1 MFEDNR
7 WRRMLK
13 PGITAIVGAG
23 GKTTV
28 LERLG
33 TYGHGGHLPIM
44 VSSIV
49 PMDSTRVDNVEPF
62 DVICT
67 EDMEKGE
74 SFCAER
80 IAAGHVPAWFAGLDD
95 QDRYIGL
102 QPKVIDDIKM
112 RHPAWYILI
121 EGDAAGNKWL
131 KAPLADDVPLPAS
144 CDTVIGVLNLQMLG
158 NVISDAKKSKASKRQ
173 RLSWA
178 VPAGLSLHRLCWP
191 SSSSIPAACSAA
203 CAARGSFSARAI
215 MPFSTA

>member
-67 EDMEKGE
+67 EDMEKANHSALNALLPVTSRPG
-74 SFCAER
+74 SPGSTTRTAISGSSPRSSMTSRCA
-80 IAAGHVPAWFAGLDD
+80 ILPGISLSKAMQPAISGLK
-95 QDRYIGL
+95 R
-102 QPKVIDDIKM
+102 PWPTTCPC
-112 RHPAWYILI
+112 R
-121 EGDAAGNKWL
+121 
-131 KAPLADDVPLPAS
+131 LPA
-144 CDTVIGVLNLQMLG
+144 I
-158 NVISDAKKSKASKRQ
+158 
-173 RLSWA
+173 LSS
-178 VPAGLSLHRLCWP
+178 V
-191 SSSSIPAACSAA
+191 
-203 CAARGSFSARAI
+203 F
-215 MPFSTA
+215 

>member
-74 SFCAER
+74 AFCAER
-80 IAAGHVPAWFAGLDD
+80 IAAGVVSLVGLPHIFRHA
-95 QDRYIGL
+95 DRARSRY
-102 QPKVIDDIKM
+102 
-112 RHPAWYILI
+112 
-121 EGDAAGNKWL
+121 
-131 KAPLADDVPLPAS
+131 LPRE
-144 CDTVIGVLNLQMLG
+144 MLG
-158 NVISDAKKSKASKRQ
+158 KCC
-173 RLSWA
+173 A
-178 VPAGLSLHRLCWP
+178 VRRHYRCLRRALRAGDGPWR
-191 SSSSIPAACSAA
+191 
-203 CAARGSFSARAI
+203 
-215 MPFSTA
+215 

>member
-1 MFEDNR
+1 
-7 WRRMLK
+7 MLK

-74 SFCAER
+74 AFCAER

-102 QPKVIDDIKM
+102 DPKVIDDIKM

-158 NVISDAKKSKASKRQ
+158 NVINAEKSKASKRQ
-173 RLSWA
+173 RPSWA
-178 VPAGLSLHRLCWP
+178 VLAALSSRRPCWP
-191 SSSSIPAACSAA
+191 SSSSIRGDCSAA
-203 CAARGSFSARAI
+203 CAARGSSSARAI
-215 MPFSTA
+215 MPSSTA

>member
-158 NVISDAKKSKASKRQ
+158 NVISD
-173 RLSWA
+173 
-178 VPAGLSLHRLCWP
+178 
-191 SSSSIPAACSAA
+191 
-203 CAARGSFSARAI
+203 
-215 MPFSTA
+215 

>member
-1 MFEDNR
+1 
-7 WRRMLK
+7 MLK

-74 SFCAER
+74 AFCAER

-102 QPKVIDDIKM
+102 DPKVIDDIKD
-112 RHPAWYILI
+112 R
-121 EGDAAGNKWL
+121 
-131 KAPLADDVPLPAS
+131 
-144 CDTVIGVLNLQMLG
+144 
-158 NVISDAKKSKASKRQ
+158 KS
-173 RLSWA
+173 
-178 VPAGLSLHRLCWP
+178 VV
-191 SSSSIPAACSAA
+191 
-203 CAARGSFSARAI
+203 
-215 MPFSTA
+215 

>member
-1 MFEDNR
+1 
-7 WRRMLK
+7 
-13 PGITAIVGAG
+13 
-23 GKTTV
+23 
-28 LERLG
+28 
-33 TYGHGGHLPIM
+33 M

-74 SFCAER
+74 AFCAER

-102 QPKVIDDIKM
+102 DPKVIDDIKM

-131 KAPLADDVPLPAS
+131 RAPLADDVPLPAS

-158 NVISDAKKSKASKRQ
+158 NVISAEKIEGVETAAPSYVLA
-173 RLSWA
+173 A
-178 VPAGLSLHRLCWP
+178 LSLRWPCWP
-191 SSSSIPAACSAA
+191 SSSSIRGDCSAA
-203 CAARGSFSARAI
+203 CAARGSSSARAI
-215 MPFSTA
+215 MPSSTA

>member
-74 SFCAER
+74 AFCAER

-102 QPKVIDDIKM
+102 DPKVIDDIKM

-131 KAPLADDVPLPAS
+131 KAPLADDVPCRLPA
-144 CDTVIGVLNLQMLG
+144 I
-158 NVISDAKKSKASKRQ
+158 
-173 RLSWA
+173 
-178 VPAGLSLHRLCWP
+178 P
-191 SSSSIPAACSAA
+191 SSVSSIYRCWQRHQRRKNRRRRNGSGHHGPSLWRCHYAGHAGQAHQASAGTVPRRALPADPLLH
-203 CAARGSFSARAI
+203 GL
-215 MPFSTA
+215 

>member
-74 SFCAER
+74 AFCAER

-102 QPKVIDDIKM
+102 DPKVIDDIKM

-144 CDTVIGVLNLQMLG
+144 CASSVSSIYRCWAT
-158 NVISDAKKSKASKRQ
+158 SSAPKKSKASKRQ
-173 RLSWA
+173 RPSWA
-178 VPAGLSLHRLCWP
+178 VLAALSSRRPCWP
-191 SSSSIPAACSAA
+191 SSSSIRGDCSAA
-203 CAARGSFSARAI
+203 CAARGSSSARAI
-215 MPFSTA
+215 MPSSTA